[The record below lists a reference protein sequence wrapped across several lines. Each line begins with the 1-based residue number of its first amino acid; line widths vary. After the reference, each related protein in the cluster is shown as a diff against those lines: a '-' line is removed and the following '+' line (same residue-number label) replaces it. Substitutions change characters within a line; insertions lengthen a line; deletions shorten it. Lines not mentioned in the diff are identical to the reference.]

1 MELVLLNP
9 ILNPVVAHINGFRPF
24 GAHSVVGNTSSS
36 GIVGLNECG
45 AYQRSQKLG
54 WRSPAVFFLAGF
66 LALRPGRYRSFWLRF
81 WSKAESFISNQV
93 FGVKLIDKR
102 METLFQRI
110 IRGDN
115 TGMGVDNDTPCRT
128 AIWVLR

>member
-54 WRSPAVFFLAGF
+54 WRSPAVLFFGWIFGLAAG
-66 LALRPGRYRSFWLRF
+66 
-81 WSKAESFISNQV
+81 KV
-93 FGVKLIDKR
+93 
-102 METLFQRI
+102 
-110 IRGDN
+110 
-115 TGMGVDNDTPCRT
+115 
-128 AIWVLR
+128 